1 MNPLRSVGGRLA
13 LGLALVVAGALLL
26 ADLIVVP
33 SLERHLID
41 SKLSQLRRDTPAI
54 ATRLGDAPPYAL
66 HDEIVKAAQQADA
79 RIIYLTPQDY
89 RRKIFTVFDDSN
101 QVTSADI
108 ETDPLV
114 VRAYNAFPKDVSGT
128 VTSGGKRWAEVGYP
142 LTNGDVVLVRSSLA
156 DTLRSIDQVRRR
168 LVIAGLIA
176 LAASLVVGYA
186 AAAMFARRIR
196 RLERA
201 ADRIA
206 AGDFTE
212 PVVDRG
218 RDELGQLAAA
228 FDDMRQ
234 RLAQLE
240 HARREFIA
248 NASHEL
254 RTPLFSLG
262 GFLEIM
268 DDEELDPATHAE
280 FMTTMREQVARL
292 TKLATDL
299 LDLSRLDA
307 GRMTVEHEQVDL
319 AALAEV
325 LADEFRGVALST
337 GHELEVDNGAVSRAV
352 GDEERALQI
361 GRILLEN
368 AMVHTPPGT
377 PVRIAATQQ
386 NGAALLTVEDEGPGI
401 PPEHTAQVFERFY
414 RLEGSIASGS
424 GLGLAIARELAELM
438 GGTLDVVTNTA
449 RTAFVLKLPTDVSKE
464 DISRGNGKTSEV
476 KAKVDTWENGRSIRR
491 SPGQRAS
498 SKARERSP

>member
-33 SLERHLID
+33 SLERHLVD
-41 SKLSQLRRDTPAI
+41 SKLNQLRHDTPPI
-54 ATRLGDAPPYAL
+54 AARLGNSVDYQL
-66 HDEIVKAAQQADA
+66 HARIVQAAEAADA
-79 RIIYLTPQDY
+79 RVIYFTPQDF
-89 RRKIFTVFDDSN
+89 RQKIFTVFDDSN
-101 QVTSADI
+101 PVTSADV
-108 ETDPLV
+108 ENDPYV
-114 VRAYNAFPKDVSGT
+114 VKAFDAYPKDVSGT
-128 VTSGGKRWAEVGYP
+128 VTSGGKRYAEVGFP
-142 LTNGDVVLVRSSLA
+142 LRNGDVVLVRASLR
-156 DTLRSIDQVRRR
+156 DTLQSISQVRRR

-176 LAASLVVGYA
+176 LAAALAVGYA
-186 AAAMFARRIR
+186 AAALFARRIR

-201 ADRIA
+201 AHRIA
-206 AGDFTE
+206 AGDFSE

-218 RDELGQLAAA
+218 GDELGQLAGA

-268 DDEELDPATHAE
+268 ADEELDPATQAE
-280 FMTTMREQVARL
+280 FMATMREQVARL

-337 GHELEVDNGAVSRAV
+337 GHELAVDNGGESRAV

-368 AMVHTPPGT
+368 AMKHTPPGT
-377 PVRIAATQQ
+377 SVRIGATQN
-386 NGAALLTVEDEGPGI
+386 NGTVLLTVEDEGPGI
-401 PPEHTAQVFERFY
+401 PPEYAGQVFERFY
-414 RLEGSIASGS
+414 RLEGSMASGS

-438 GGTLDVVTNTA
+438 DGSLDLRRQQGKTLFTLV
-449 RTAFVLKLPTDVSKE
+449 LPTDGSGA
-464 DISRGNGKTSEV
+464 DIS
-476 KAKVDTWENGRSIRR
+476 WENGDMARTGQMT
-491 SPGQRAS
+491 SP
-498 SKARERSP
+498 KATLQ